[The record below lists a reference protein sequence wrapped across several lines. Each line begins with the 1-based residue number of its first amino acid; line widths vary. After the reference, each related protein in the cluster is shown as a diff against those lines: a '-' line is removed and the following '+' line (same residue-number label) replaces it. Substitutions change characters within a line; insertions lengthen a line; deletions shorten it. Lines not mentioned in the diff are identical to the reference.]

1 MNIYEGNEEY
11 IFISYAHRDGDT
23 VLPIVRAMLDGG
35 FRVWFDQGIQAG
47 TEWPAFIEE
56 HLNRCSR
63 VVVFMSSATVE
74 SVNCRNEIN
83 YACMLKK
90 EILVVYLEQTVL
102 KYGLNLQLNSKQSL
116 FRYRHKNESSFLG
129 ELLRAKILRP
139 CREGQSG
146 EAGSFDE
153 LPVVANAAHGEIG
166 MEDRRGREE
175 TIRAHQNGA
184 YMISQVGCIGCND
197 PDVSLPKGEYSEE
210 ISLDRFSVVQFH
222 CRLLQPVG
230 MKCKK
235 QIGLRV
241 YNENGALVFEN
252 FSSFSFSKGSN
263 KFSISWVVRDRDGFN
278 QMPGQ
283 YTALVWIDDSRAFEF
298 SFRLVRAEKE
308 DPPTSAEKKRA
319 RKRNAPKLFGWHL
332 VTWGVYFGLL
342 FFIIKAT
349 AMIPILLFLVLSFVM
364 TGVYF
369 SKTKKLGGYS
379 GFASFL
385 LTWWL
390 PVSFYYGIYLFFMTI
405 YSLVS
410 RLSPKNRF

>member
-23 VLPIVRAMLDGG
+23 VLPIVRALLDGG

-146 EAGSFDE
+146 EGGSFDE
-153 LPVVANAAHGEIG
+153 LPSPLCPSRHG
-166 MEDRRGREE
+166 RRILARK
-175 TIRAHQNGA
+175 
-184 YMISQVGCIGCND
+184 S
-197 PDVSLPKGEYSEE
+197 SPK
-210 ISLDRFSVVQFH
+210 
-222 CRLLQPVG
+222 
-230 MKCKK
+230 
-235 QIGLRV
+235 
-241 YNENGALVFEN
+241 
-252 FSSFSFSKGSN
+252 
-263 KFSISWVVRDRDGFN
+263 
-278 QMPGQ
+278 
-283 YTALVWIDDSRAFEF
+283 
-298 SFRLVRAEKE
+298 KE
-308 DPPTSAEKKRA
+308 D
-319 RKRNAPKLFGWHL
+319 
-332 VTWGVYFGLL
+332 
-342 FFIIKAT
+342 
-349 AMIPILLFLVLSFVM
+349 
-364 TGVYF
+364 
-369 SKTKKLGGYS
+369 
-379 GFASFL
+379 SFL
-385 LTWWL
+385 
-390 PVSFYYGIYLFFMTI
+390 
-405 YSLVS
+405 
-410 RLSPKNRF
+410 